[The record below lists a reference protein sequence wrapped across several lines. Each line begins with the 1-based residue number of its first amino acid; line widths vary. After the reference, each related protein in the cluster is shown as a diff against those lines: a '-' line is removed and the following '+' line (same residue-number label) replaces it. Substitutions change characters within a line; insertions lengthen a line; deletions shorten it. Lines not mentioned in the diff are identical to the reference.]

1 MVDLQ
6 ITPSDFEGLNGSNPT
21 LKEDPTIPEDCL
33 IEMKAKD
40 QKLHSH

>member
-6 ITPSDFEGLNGSNPT
+6 ITPSDFEALNGSNPT
-21 LKEDPTIPEDCL
+21 LKEDFTVPEDWL

-40 QKLHSH
+40 QHSH